1 MQIEQQFD
9 GSKGSFYIE
18 QDGKRDAEM
27 TYVMSGSTLMIIDHT
42 EVSPSL
48 KGQGIGAKLVR
59 AGVDHAREKQY
70 KVVPLCPFAKAEFE
84 RHHDYADVAVK

>member
-18 QDGKRDAEM
+18 QDGKRIAEM

-42 EVSPSL
+42 EVSPTL